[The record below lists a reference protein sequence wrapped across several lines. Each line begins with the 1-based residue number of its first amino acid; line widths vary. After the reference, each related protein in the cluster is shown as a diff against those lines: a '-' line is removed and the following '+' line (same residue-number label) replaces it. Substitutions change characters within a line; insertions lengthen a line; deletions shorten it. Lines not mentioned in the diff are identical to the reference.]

1 MGLGSGICILNCPL
15 QMSLCT
21 LHLDTP
27 LLPCE
32 ALCPVWQQ
40 LALRGKHPIGEAEE
54 DSVGE
59 GWG

>member
-1 MGLGSGICILNCPL
+1 
-15 QMSLCT
+15 MSLCT